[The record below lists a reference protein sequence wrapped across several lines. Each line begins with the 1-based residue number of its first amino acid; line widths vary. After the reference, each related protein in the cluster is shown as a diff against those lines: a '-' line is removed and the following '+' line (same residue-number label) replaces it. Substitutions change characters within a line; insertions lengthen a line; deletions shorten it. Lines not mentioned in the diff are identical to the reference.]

1 MVGSDDRKLCRLSSK
16 EHNGSHGWM
25 RCVQSRGRSA
35 GRKEGRKTN
44 VAVLRSDL
52 AVMLDGYCVAYKHLG
67 QTSTRF
73 GWRHALAN
81 QERQYFMLIW
91 SHTMTI
97 AIVRVFVGGAGLLR
111 SGEGKRD
118 EGVIAINPPKKDG

>member
-1 MVGSDDRKLCRLSSK
+1 MIGNCAVFHQNDAK
-16 EHNGSHGWM
+16 EHNGLHGWM

-73 GWRHALAN
+73 WWRHALAN

-97 AIVRVFVGGAGLLR
+97 AIVRVFVGGGGGL
-111 SGEGKRD
+111 GYCVPVKGKGTK
-118 EGVIAINPPKKDG
+118 E